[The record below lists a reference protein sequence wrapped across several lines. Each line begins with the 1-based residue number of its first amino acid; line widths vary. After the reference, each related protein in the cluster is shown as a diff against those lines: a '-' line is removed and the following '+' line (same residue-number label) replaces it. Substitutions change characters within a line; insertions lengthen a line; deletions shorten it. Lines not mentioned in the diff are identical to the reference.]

1 MPGLT
6 PAAVPGLRDYLRRIG
21 TAPGRAERA
30 AAFDDLARAAEA
42 TGSVVPL
49 LQKLLAGDANG
60 LRFALEVAARLTP
73 PLPSEVI
80 GPLAALVERSR
91 FPTRLR
97 VTVAGKLIRSVHFQ
111 SPLVP
116 RLIDAL
122 RKKVGNARAENRLRR
137 LAALVPPLEPLAAA
151 LAEVEAGSTAA
162 CPRCAVRLDSD
173 ALVKHLW
180 EQHRLLLEYGRVRE
194 PWDVVGDLIADY
206 RRTNLADYLDRACDL
221 AQALE
226 PAGGL
231 TRVHRLLLV
240 AGSDDE
246 EAHALLR
253 ADAAEKH
260 GSLCPHCY
268 ALVKLPPAV
277 PATPVLV
284 GGGRVEGGGYRVEL
298 TDHYVFSRLTIDT
311 PQARLAGGPEP
322 GHALTRRGAVFLF
335 ALPLL
340 FMAALFAVMPR
351 LFGLPPIVPV
361 AGLLFTMLI
370 AYLAVRTVWT
380 DSRDPADRVVDHAW
394 GRLVPRL
401 TQGEV
406 TRPAAAFV
414 AGLSLASRPHGDAAA
429 RDEALGRA
437 ADVLGADRQTAAY
450 VTPVR
455 LLRLTDAVVPGF
467 DDLPPIADEVAQ
479 SFAGRLGLD
488 HAEAVVK
495 ELRGDQTA
503 ATRRARLR
511 VLILAQAFE
520 AGLEPQ
526 DLRTLG
532 RLSPALGAAYASEDR
547 DGLARLRLL
556 WLYRPHRL
564 WQRIGSAVSV
574 FDLARYPSLSE
585 NYLKLRPDLLLFQ
598 AAGGDGSPI
607 LICEQ
612 GVVFRDEL
620 VTRDTP
626 VSVKAKSLLRGGG
639 YELSV
644 GDRVFKFRDNP
655 TFLAQRLKGWAEFL
669 FDEFLPRARMLGRR
683 RSGEGDRLIAQKSVA
698 CPECRHAFLALA
710 GEIGLKAVP
719 PAEIDGQSEPGA

>member
-1 MPGLT
+1 MPGPT

-21 TAPGRAERA
+21 TAAGRADRA

-42 TGSVVPL
+42 TGAVVPL
-49 LQKLLAGDANG
+49 VQKLLAGDANG

-73 PLPSEVI
+73 PLPPEVI

-97 VTVAGKLIRSVHFQ
+97 VEVAATLIRSVHFQ

-122 RKKVGNARAENRLRR
+122 RKRVGNARAGNRLRR

-151 LAEVEAGSTAA
+151 LAEVEAGSTSA
-162 CPRCAVRLDSD
+162 CPRCGVRLDAD
-173 ALVKHLW
+173 ALVRHLW
-180 EQHRLLLEYGRVRE
+180 EQHRLLLETGRVRE
-194 PWDVVGDLIADY
+194 PWDVVGDRIADY
-206 RRTNLADYLDRACDL
+206 RRTNEAEYLDRACDL

-226 PAGGL
+226 PAEGL
-231 TRVHRLLLV
+231 TRVHRLLLA

-253 ADAAEKH
+253 ADAQAKH

-268 ALVKLPPAV
+268 TLIRLPPAV

-311 PQARLAGGPEP
+311 PELRLEGGMEP

-335 ALPLL
+335 AVPLM
-340 FMAALFAVMPR
+340 FMAALFAFMPR
-351 LFGLPPIVPV
+351 LFGIPPVVPV
-361 AGLLFTMLI
+361 GGLLFTLVV
-370 AYLAVRTVWT
+370 AYLAVRNVWT
-380 DSRDPADRVVDHAW
+380 DRRDPADRVVDHAW

-401 TQGEV
+401 MRAGV
-406 TRPAAAFV
+406 TPPEAAFV
-414 AGLSLASRPHGDAAA
+414 AGLALASRPHGDPGA
-429 RDEALGRA
+429 RAESLGRA
-437 ADVLGADRQTAAY
+437 ADVLSADRQAAAY
-450 VTPVR
+450 ATPVR
-455 LLRLTDAVVPGF
+455 LLQITDAMGPGF
-467 DDLPPIADEVAQ
+467 DELPAIANEVGL
-479 SFAGRLGLD
+479 SFTGRLGLD

-495 ELRGDQTA
+495 ELRGDPTA

-511 VLILAQAFE
+511 VLVLAHAFR

-564 WQRIGSAVSV
+564 WQRVGPATTV

-585 NYLKLRPDLLLFQ
+585 NYLKQRPDLLLFQ

-620 VTRDTP
+620 LTRDTP
-626 VSVKAKSLLRGGG
+626 VQVKARSLIRGGG

-644 GDRVFKFRDNP
+644 GDRAFKFRDDP
-655 TFLAQRLKGWAEFL
+655 TPLAQRLRAWAEFL
-669 FDEFLPRARMLGRR
+669 FDEFLPRARVLGRR
-683 RSGEGDRLIAQKSVA
+683 RSAEGDALIGQKSVT

-719 PAEIDGQSEPGA
+719 PAEGDA